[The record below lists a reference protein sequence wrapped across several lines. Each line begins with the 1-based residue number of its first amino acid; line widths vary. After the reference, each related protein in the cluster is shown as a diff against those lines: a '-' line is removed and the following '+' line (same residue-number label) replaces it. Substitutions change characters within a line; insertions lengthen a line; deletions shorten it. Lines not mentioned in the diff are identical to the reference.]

1 MQTHAI
7 LLKRLLIMSC
17 RTTRDSLEVKNIS
30 GFLVSI
36 DFEKAYDSV
45 AHYFTI
51 QSLRKFN
58 SGSYFMQWI
67 RTF

>member
-1 MQTHAI
+1 
-7 LLKRLLIMSC
+7 MSC

-45 AHYFTI
+45 AHDF
-51 QSLRKFN
+51 LFKV
-58 SGSYFMQWI
+58 
-67 RTF
+67 